1 VSTQLAPPAR
11 RLILVSTPLAIAA
24 VSVFHPQDNPAE
36 LGGAVSRWMTVH
48 LLQLVLSILLAAC
61 IWLLL
66 DGWYAAAAGPVS
78 W

>member
-1 VSTQLAPPAR
+1 
-11 RLILVSTPLAIAA
+11 
-24 VSVFHPQDNPAE
+24 VSVFHPQDHPAE